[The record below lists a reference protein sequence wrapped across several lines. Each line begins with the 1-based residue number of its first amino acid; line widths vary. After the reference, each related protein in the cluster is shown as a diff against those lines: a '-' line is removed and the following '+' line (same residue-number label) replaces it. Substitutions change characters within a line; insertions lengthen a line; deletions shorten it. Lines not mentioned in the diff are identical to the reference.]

1 MQSESFHVFL
11 EYRDLML
18 SMRYSGKA
26 GSGGNI
32 SRVAMKLART
42 VMKLV
47 FFEPAKPLAPPS
59 TSSMLATRSVTA
71 HTLAACSH

>member
-1 MQSESFHVFL
+1 MQSESFDVFL

-18 SMRYSGKA
+18 SMHYSGKA

-42 VMKLV
+42 VKLV
-47 FFEPAKPLAPPS
+47 FF
-59 TSSMLATRSVTA
+59 
-71 HTLAACSH
+71 